1 MIWPFLYENDDL
13 SMMTWVVGFS
23 VKLKWIREAS
33 TRVRKTRQTRVDQL
47 TYGQTDRALSRHR
60 YLEFLPV
67 FALSTLL
74 AGLGKVHGNVARPL
88 VLNFW
93 RQSRM

>member
-1 MIWPFLYENDDL
+1 
-13 SMMTWVVGFS
+13 MMTWVVGFS
-23 VKLKWIREAS
+23 VKLKWTREAS
-33 TRVRKTRQTRVDQL
+33 TRVRKLVKPTRVDQVHIL
-47 TYGQTDRALSRHR
+47 QTDRALSRHR

>member
-1 MIWPFLYENDDL
+1 MSDHPYLLQMVTIFPIMIWPFLYENDCF

-33 TRVRKTRQTRVDQL
+33 TRVRKTRQTRVDQV

-60 YLEFLPV
+60 
-67 FALSTLL
+67 
-74 AGLGKVHGNVARPL
+74 
-88 VLNFW
+88 
-93 RQSRM
+93 